1 MTKKKFRACLVVL
14 REAVKG
20 KTFDEAPEL
29 FKDIE
34 SLKAKMRAIYN
45 PIQYQA

>member
-1 MTKKKFRACLVVL
+1 MSKKKFNACLEVL
-14 REAVKG
+14 RSKVRG
-20 KTFDEAPEL
+20 KRFDEAPEL

-45 PIQYQA
+45 PVTY